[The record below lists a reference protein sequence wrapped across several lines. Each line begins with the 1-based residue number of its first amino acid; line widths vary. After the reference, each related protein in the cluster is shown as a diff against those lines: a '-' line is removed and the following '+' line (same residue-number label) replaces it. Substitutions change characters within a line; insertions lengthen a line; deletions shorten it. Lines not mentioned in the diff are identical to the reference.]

1 MAANQPGLGEQALS
15 KAAEIG
21 LSSQLDEVEELNVD
35 IRTNPLKVIQGELDS
50 VDIKG
55 KGMVMQ
61 EDLRTEEL
69 EMHIDRIAIDPLRA
83 AFGDIQLKHPTEAET
98 RVVLTE
104 KDLDRAFN
112 SNFIRD
118 KLQNLNVHIN
128 DRPTTVDVQKVEF
141 RLPGQGK
148 FSLNATVGLREGG
161 ETKQTAFTAIPRVK
175 EGGNRISLEDV
186 EYAEGKEVSPEL
198 TNALLDKS
206 SELLDLRNFELE
218 GMSLRLKKLDVQ
230 NGKLTLQAEAYVEQF
245 PSS

>member
-21 LSSQLDEVEELNVD
+21 LSSQLDEVEELEVD

-69 EMHIDRIAIDPLRA
+69 EMHIDSISIDPLRA

-104 KDLDRAFN
+104 QDLDRAFN

-128 DRPTTVDVQKVEF
+128 NQPTTVDVQKVEF
-141 RLPGQGK
+141 RLPGEGK